1 MASKGVASTSRAE
14 SVDKC
19 KSRIKEAPAPQDVDV
34 RQRGGSKKAAVT
46 KKPAAETAEGEAC
59 DEANKKAKNRKVG
72 TGITPWQAFIHDS
85 SMKSKDTKKIKKYAN
100 VVRRIS

>member
-14 SVDKC
+14 PADKC
-19 KSRIKEAPAPQDVDV
+19 KRRIKEELAPQDVDV

-59 DEANKKAKNRKVG
+59 DKANKKAKKRKVG
-72 TGITPWQAFIHDS
+72 TGITSWQAFIHDS
-85 SMKSKDTKKIKKYAN
+85 SMKANDTKNKKYAN